1 MNKLTQMVFS
11 LALTLIVVPA
21 FAQYAKSQTSTGVSV
36 NFTRGPHPAW
46 EGKAAGDAQPFERN
60 NADLKT
66 ALLSQP
72 VPDVWL
78 EFAESQ
84 REGQPSSRTSEGA
97 EPIIKVTL
105 PPNAQKILKLF
116 WKEALKFDYNEAF
129 AKPRKAQ
136 EGFDR
141 DMAWMSYHAKT
152 ELNLQQVEIAAPDGR
167 RTISDVEAT
176 ALALFAHK
184 ASISL
189 VEKAKAKQN

>member
-1 MNKLTQMVFS
+1 MNKLAQIVFS
-11 LALTLIVVPA
+11 LALTLIAVLA
-21 FAQYAKSQTSTGVSV
+21 FAQHAKSQTSTGVGV
-36 NFTRGPHPAW
+36 NVTRGPHPAW

-105 PPNAQKILKLF
+105 PPDAKRILNLF

-129 AKPRKAQ
+129 AKPSNAQ
-136 EGFDR
+136 ESFDR

-167 RTISDVEAT
+167 RTISDVEAID
-176 ALALFAHK
+176 LAVFAHK